1 MLDPTRR
8 QGTVPVPMAPPPQAD
23 VRPVLRPMVPEH
35 LVRSLGWGL
44 DPDALTPVRGD
55 LDAAT
60 GRYYA
65 LADVVMAL
73 AARMGAS
80 DDAVVS
86 RREAAAWLNRNLK
99 TLEAWA
105 AAGFGPRIVRMG
117 RRGVGYRVGELRRWV
132 RQQERDPFSS
142 AADPA
147 TA

>member
-1 MLDPTRR
+1 VH
-8 QGTVPVPMAPPPQAD
+8 GA
-23 VRPVLRPMVPEH
+23 
-35 LVRSLGWGL
+35 
-44 DPDALTPVRGD
+44 PDAETDRRYDLAEVVR
-55 LDAAT
+55 
-60 GRYYA
+60 A
-65 LADVVMAL
+65 LAVRMA
-73 AARMGAS
+73 AS
-80 DDAVVS
+80 EDAVIS
-86 RREAAAWLNRNLK
+86 RPEAAAWLGRSLK